1 MRLIEITELNSGKK
15 HYMKLKTDVSI
26 TFKVEGCKLVVRDY
40 YTNEKIQSHNVSK
53 YGSISYRAIYKDEEE
68 E

>member
-1 MRLIEITELNSGKK
+1 MRLMEITELNSGKK
-15 HYMKLKTDVSI
+15 HYMKLKTDASI

-40 YTNEKIQSHNVSK
+40 YTTEKIQSHIVSK
-53 YGSISYRAIYKDEEE
+53 YGSISFRVIHKDEEE